1 MNCSKKSVWIQ
12 MRVLYLKQWGHC
24 GVGVEVSVN
33 ESGQPIPKGPID
45 KFVISQPRQNIL
57 SSKWKLKERK
67 CVKKFVSLCT
77 QKVSHLIQ

>member
-1 MNCSKKSVWIQ
+1 
-12 MRVLYLKQWGHC
+12 MRVFYLKQWGHC

-45 KFVISQPRQNIL
+45 KFVISQPKQGTL

-67 CVKKFVSLCT
+67 CVKKICQFMYSKCLP
-77 QKVSHLIQ
+77 LIQ